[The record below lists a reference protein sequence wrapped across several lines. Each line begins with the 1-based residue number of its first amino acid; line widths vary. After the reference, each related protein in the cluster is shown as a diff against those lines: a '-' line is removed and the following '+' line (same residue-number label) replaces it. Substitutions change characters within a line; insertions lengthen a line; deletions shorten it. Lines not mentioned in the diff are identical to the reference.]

1 MANETFWELVIIDLR
16 DVEPQKSGSA
26 NLNRDN
32 SDDEKLKTISDT
44 GLVVVLDCVAPG
56 IGKL

>member
-1 MANETFWELVIIDLR
+1 MVKGTFWELVTIDLR
-16 DVEPQKSGSA
+16 DVEPQKLGSA

-44 GLVVVLDCVAPG
+44 GLVVVLDCIAPG

>member
-1 MANETFWELVIIDLR
+1 MADETFWELVTIDLR

-44 GLVVVLDCVAPG
+44 GLVVVLGCVAPD